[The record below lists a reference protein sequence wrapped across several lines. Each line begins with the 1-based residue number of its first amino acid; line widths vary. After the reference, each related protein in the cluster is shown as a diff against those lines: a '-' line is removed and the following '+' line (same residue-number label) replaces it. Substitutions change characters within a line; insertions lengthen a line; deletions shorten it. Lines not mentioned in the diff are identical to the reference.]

1 MTLRIMNKTFAT
13 YMALAVFVKKM
24 NLLFLLIVCLFS
36 LGVIVCL
43 FPFHVIVCLFP
54 FHVIVCLFP
63 FHVIVCLFPFHVFC
77 KCQGSVSTQ
86 YQQIRKEKKT
96 QKCQKFKM
104 SIEIRVSSLNTIPSY
119 QNLTIATKCS
129 KRREQEEPT
138 DPCLVIQPHG
148 KNGTQH
154 RKRCTYEF

>member
-13 YMALAVFVKKM
+13 YMALAVFVKK
-24 NLLFLLIVCLFS
+24 NEFVVLIDRLPLFLGRHRLF
-36 LGVIVCL
+36 VPFPRHRL
-43 FPFHVIVCLFP
+43 FVPFPRYRLLSPFHVIVCLS
-54 FHVIVCLFP
+54 
-63 FHVIVCLFPFHVFC
+63 PFHVFC

-86 YQQIRKEKKT
+86 YQQIRIEKKT
-96 QKCQKFKM
+96 PKCQKFKM

-119 QNLTIATKCS
+119 QSLTIATKCS
-129 KRREQEEPT
+129 KRREQEELT

-154 RKRCTYEF
+154 RERCTYEF